1 MCVCVFIH
9 NERERGILGGNCGM
23 SDGNDLIE
31 EQIKMK
37 MSDGMFQNKHPKCL
51 SKHFSNGFPTAFSFS
66 SFFSFHFV
74 PHLHTSPRP
83 PSAQNLLFLSHDV
96 HPDDYGSDCVDDDCC

>member
-1 MCVCVFIH
+1 MCSSTMR
-9 NERERGILGGNCGM
+9 EREVFWGNWGM

-37 MSDGMFQNKHPKCL
+37 MSDGMFQNKHTKRL
-51 SKHFSNGFPTAFSFS
+51 FI
-66 SFFSFHFV
+66 FFFHPFLFHFV
-74 PHLHTSPRP
+74 LHPLIPPHP
-83 PSAQNLLFLSHDV
+83 PSKQSLLYLSHDV

>member
-1 MCVCVFIH
+1 MCSSTMR
-9 NERERGILGGNCGM
+9 EREREVFWGNWGM

-37 MSDGMFQNKHPKCL
+37 MSDGMFQNKHTKRLFKPL
-51 SKHFSNGFPTAFSFS
+51 FLIL
-66 SFFSFHFV
+66 FFTLFLISTP
-74 PHLHTSPRP
+74 PHP
-83 PSAQNLLFLSHDV
+83 PSTQNLLYISHDI